1 MANED
6 NLVSLGDRTTEE
18 QRQIATM
25 GGIASGKARREKKLM
40 KDQMALLLS
49 MPLMNEDL
57 KEKIKELGI
66 AEEDIDNQMAIVMA
80 MWQKAIKGN
89 VKASEFIRDTLG
101 EKMPDKFEVNASI
114 GEVSKEIENY
124 VDTRKK

>member
-1 MANED
+1 MANEE
-6 NLVSLGDRTTEE
+6 NLIPFSERSKEEARELG
-18 QRQIATM
+18 AK
-25 GGIASGKARREKKLM
+25 GGIASGIVRREKKLM

-57 KEKIKELGI
+57 KEKIQELGI
-66 AEEDIDNQMAIVMA
+66 EEEDIDNQMAIVMA

-101 EKMPDKFEVNASI
+101 EKPIEKVEVNASVSEVA
-114 GEVSKEIENY
+114 GEIDNY
-124 VDTRKK
+124 VNGRKD